1 MPRASQNKLY
11 QSFIKGLITE
21 AGPLTYPE
29 NASIDELNTVIKVK
43 GSRSRR
49 LGLDYEPS
57 SAAGTISDLDDTK
70 FISEFTWK
78 SVGNDANTNFLV
90 IQVKRTLHFFNMDAV
105 PITTSPKTF
114 TVDLSTYVAPF
125 AVATD
130 VDVNPVQMAS
140 GKGFLFVA
148 SPVIDPILI
157 QYQAATDDL
166 SIIKIILKVRDFVG
180 VDDLL
185 NNEAQPSTLSNEHYY
200 NLRNQGWVQPGPNGV
215 VDGTPT
221 TPFSGSPPAGS
232 GSGPGGGG
240 EFFDT
245 FGNNQPNIP

>member
-1 MPRASQNKLY
+1 VPRPVQNKLY

-57 SAAGTISDLDDTK
+57 SVAATLSDLDDTK
-70 FISEFTWK
+70 FISEFAWK
-78 SVGNDANTNFLV
+78 SVGNDADVNFLV
-90 IQVKRTLHFFNMDAV
+90 MQVKRTLHFFDLDAV
-105 PITTSPKTF
+105 PITGSPKSF

-125 AVATD
+125 ATTTD
-130 VDVNPVQMAS
+130 VDNNPVQMAS
-140 GKGFLFVA
+140 GKGYLFVA

-157 QYQAATDDL
+157 QYDADTDNV
-166 SIIKIILKVRDFVG
+166 SIIRLILKIRDFVG
-180 VDDLL
+180 VIDNL
-185 NNEAQPSTLSNEHYY
+185 NNEAQPDTLSNEHYY
-200 NLRNQGWVQPGPNGV
+200 NLRNQGWVQPGPLGV

-221 TPFSGSPPAGS
+221 TTYTGTPPAGS
-232 GSGPGGGG
+232 GTGPGGGG
-240 EFFDT
+240 KYYDPTGETADNF
-245 FGNNQPNIP
+245 P